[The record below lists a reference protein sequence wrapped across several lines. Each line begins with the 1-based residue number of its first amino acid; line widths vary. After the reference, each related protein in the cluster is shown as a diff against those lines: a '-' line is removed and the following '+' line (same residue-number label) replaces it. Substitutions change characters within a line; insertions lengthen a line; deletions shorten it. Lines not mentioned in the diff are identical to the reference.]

1 MEQVASGAYADTSKP
16 ISEIIANELEARIFS
31 GALPAGTRLVERQLA
46 ESFNVSRQP
55 IRDALKVLE
64 QRKLVTKL
72 STRGV
77 VVSALRGKDIDDLFV
92 VRESLEALA
101 TRLACQN
108 IANGADPS
116 RLKDLLEQN
125 RKAILDKDD
134 ETAFETNAAFH
145 EEIISLAN
153 NSMLTEILS
162 QILTRMHRLSGDT
175 LDLSTVHDE
184 HEHLY
189 EAIIS
194 GNLKLADITAR
205 NHTSSYKDRTRR
217 KLEQR
222 KREDA

>member
-1 MEQVASGAYADTSKP
+1 MQQVSEGAYTDTSKS
-16 ISEIIANELEARIFS
+16 ISEVIANELEARIFS
-31 GALPAGTRLVERQLA
+31 GALPSGTRLVERKLA
-46 ESFNVSRQP
+46 EDFNVSRQP

-64 QRKLVTKL
+64 QRRLATKL
-72 STRGV
+72 PTRGL
-77 VVSALRGKDIDDLFV
+77 VVSALRSKDIDDLFV

-116 RLKDLLEQN
+116 RLKLLLNEN
-125 RKAILDKDD
+125 RRAILNQDN

-145 EEIISLAN
+145 EEIIALAD

-175 LDLSTVHDE
+175 LDLATVHDE
-184 HEHLY
+184 HEQLY
-189 EAIIS
+189 EAITS

-205 NHTSSYKDRTRR
+205 NHTSSYRDRTRK
-217 KLEQR
+217 KLEAAE
-222 KREDA
+222 KLGE